1 MCTSSLC
8 NDNDFNGFSESPN
21 QFLRKQLGPQRLTFN
36 SVPDQGEIIAN
47 TIPYT
52 NNESGNNVSTSDSNI
67 SRNSTSILFLHPF
80 THKTS
85 NTAPI
90 PSLSHPNSISINDT
104 SKNTSIEFLYVDTTT
119 VKALDTPNETLNPKL
134 QETPREEDLFNG
146 TEEKYDNTSFF
157 GKSSFQEDE
166 LSKELGGND
175 SSIPKHRV
183 PRQAKGE
190 QYSLESI
197 C

>member
-36 SVPDQGEIIAN
+36 SVSDQGEIIAN

-67 SRNSTSILFLHPF
+67 SRNSTSFLFLHPF
-80 THKTS
+80 THKNN

-119 VKALDTPNETLNPKL
+119 VKDLDTPNEILSSEF
-134 QETPREEDLFNG
+134 QETPREEDLLEN
-146 TEEKYDNTSFF
+146 EKDDPTPFF
-157 GKSSFQEDE
+157 GELSFQEDI

-175 SSIPKHRV
+175 SSIAKHRV

-197 C
+197 

>member
-36 SVPDQGEIIAN
+36 SVSDQGEIIAN

-67 SRNSTSILFLHPF
+67 SRNSTSFLFLHPF
-80 THKTS
+80 THKNN

-90 PSLSHPNSISINDT
+90 PSLSHPISLSINDT

-119 VKALDTPNETLNPKL
+119 VKDLDTPNEILNPKF
-134 QETPREEDLFNG
+134 QETPREEDLLEN
-146 TEEKYDNTSFF
+146 EKDEHTPFINELL
-157 GKSSFQEDE
+157 FQDSK

-175 SSIPKHRV
+175 SSIAKHRV

-197 C
+197 

>member
-36 SVPDQGEIIAN
+36 SVSDQGEIIAN
-47 TIPYT
+47 TLPYT

-67 SRNSTSILFLHPF
+67 SRNSTSFLFLHPF
-80 THKTS
+80 THKNN

-119 VKALDTPNETLNPKL
+119 VKALDTPNETLNPEFH
-134 QETPREEDLFNG
+134 ETPREEDLLENKKD
-146 TEEKYDNTSFF
+146 EHTSFF
-157 GKSSFQEDE
+157 DESLFQEDN

-175 SSIPKHRV
+175 SSIAKHRV

-197 C
+197 

>member
-36 SVPDQGEIIAN
+36 SVSDQGEIIAN

-67 SRNSTSILFLHPF
+67 SRNSTSFLFLHPF
-80 THKTS
+80 TNENN

-90 PSLSHPNSISINDT
+90 PSLSHPNSLSINDT

-119 VKALDTPNETLNPKL
+119 VKDLDTPNEILNPEF
-134 QETPREEDLFNG
+134 QETPREEDLIEN
-146 TEEKYDNTSFF
+146 EKDESTPFF
-157 GKSSFQEDE
+157 DELLFQEDN

-175 SSIPKHRV
+175 SSIAKHRV

-197 C
+197 